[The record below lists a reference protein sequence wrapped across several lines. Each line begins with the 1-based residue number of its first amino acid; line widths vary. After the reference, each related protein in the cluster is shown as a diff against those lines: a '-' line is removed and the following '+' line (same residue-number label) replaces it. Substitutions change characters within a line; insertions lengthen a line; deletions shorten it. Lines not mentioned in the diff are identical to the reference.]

1 MPKRNGKFAVNFTKE
16 TMSSSF
22 AFFDV
27 VQNYLRQHH
36 VVQAGLFGSFAR
48 GEQNEHSDIDLAI
61 EKEGMTI
68 FELLQMEEDL
78 EKLTQRKID
87 IVEFRAIK
95 PSIKPYIIKDL
106 IRLV

>member
-1 MPKRNGKFAVNFTKE
+1 MV
-16 TMSSSF
+16 SSF
-22 AFFDV
+22 AFFDEIK
-27 VQNYLRQHH
+27 NYLRQQR
-36 VVQAGLFGSFAR
+36 VTKAALFDSFAR

-95 PSIKPYIIKDL
+95 PSIKPYIFRDFIQ
-106 IRLV
+106 LV